1 MKTTRPCAKAINKPL
16 QIAGVDMR
24 LVGIGMTIAGVAS
37 SANDGLLYKCFC
49 AALFFAVCYGARLAG
64 RKDPNLLPVWNAA
77 RRHRWIYDPAKR
89 AFFRLIY
96 THKSESF

>member
-1 MKTTRPCAKAINKPL
+1 MKTTRPGAKAINKPL

-24 LVGIGMTIAGVAS
+24 LVGVALTIAGVAA

-49 AALFFAVCYGARLAG
+49 AALFLAVCAGARIAG
-64 RKDPNLLPVWNAA
+64 RKDPNLFAVWNAA

-89 AFFRLIY
+89 AFFRVIY
-96 THKSESF
+96 TNKSESL